1 MRVLSLSYSSSC
13 CFRVLTNL
21 YTTKANMYNWSLLL
35 IYAGWKKYLCI
46 IKLRNFSLH
55 IFSRED
61 ALLSGKHRSL
71 DPRASRVNSLVLWVM
86 IRRKWCGWIL
96 SRGLWLYWFEE
107 TGWKTLAWKEFNS
120 CPPTKSPP
128 VSLFRH
134 DATWKPSVTHWCNVT
149 LNFSVQVPGREDS
162 NTKLN
167 IWSSFFWYLFL

>member
-1 MRVLSLSYSSSC
+1 MCRNL
-13 CFRVLTNL
+13 RLTHSIPQNQ
-21 YTTKANMYNWSLLL
+21 
-35 IYAGWKKYLCI
+35 ICI
-46 IKLRNFSLH
+46 IEISCSLMLVESTSVSLNWEISVSLH

-61 ALLSGKHRSL
+61 ELLSGKHRSL

-107 TGWKTLAWKEFNS
+107 TGWKTFAWKEFNS
-120 CPPTKSPP
+120 CQPTKPPP

-134 DATWKPSVTHWCNVT
+134 DVTWKPSVTHWCNVT

-162 NTKLN
+162 NSKLN
-167 IWSSFFWYLFL
+167 IWNSFFWYLFL